1 MSHACC
7 LHPMSLH
14 PGARGAL
21 WTAATSLRDPAR
33 HQRIWLQPAQWAGA
47 AGTVHQSCGWR
58 LSSRKGRPAAQ
69 RQDSRG
75 KVRAYGLYLS
85 NIKHFYLLGTKNI
98 IWLVLLVWKKF
109 ENFWKRCQIVT
120 KCFVIHEKQLIMS
133 LSSSLKISLHC
144 ILISLPYFRSIQPP
158 LFFFVV
164 G

>member
-1 MSHACC
+1 MSHTCC
-7 LHPMSLH
+7 LHPMSL
-14 PGARGAL
+14 PAGARGAR

-47 AGTVHQSCGWR
+47 ARTVHQSCGWR

-69 RQDSRG
+69 RQDRRG
-75 KVRAYGLYLS
+75 KVRACGLDLS
-85 NIKHFYLLGTKNI
+85 NLKHFYLLGTKNI
-98 IWLVLLVWKKF
+98 IWLVWKVY
-109 ENFWKRCQIVT
+109 NFWKRCQIVT
-120 KCFVIHEKQLIMS
+120 KCFIIHEKQLIMS